1 MSLLGCNA
9 ILGMGGFFVLLGIV
23 FFISNRRGKNKYYE
37 NILLTERD
45 VKEAITHQPERS
57 WLNAFKIGAIICFII
72 GCGLLIAGGILW
84 LKGFCG

>member
-1 MSLLGCNA
+1 MSVLSCHA

-23 FFISNRRGKNKYYE
+23 FFVSNRRERNKYYN

-57 WLNAFKIGAIICFII
+57 WLQAFKIGAILCLII
-72 GCGLLIAGGILW
+72 GIAMLITAGVMW
-84 LKGFCG
+84 LIGFCG